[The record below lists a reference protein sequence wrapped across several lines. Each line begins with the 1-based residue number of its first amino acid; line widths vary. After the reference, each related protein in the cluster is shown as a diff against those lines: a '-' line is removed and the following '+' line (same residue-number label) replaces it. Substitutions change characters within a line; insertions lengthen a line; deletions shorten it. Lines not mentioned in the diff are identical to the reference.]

1 MWVPKWTG
9 AGLPGSLLD
18 HHFGRPLHDTV
29 VLSRALET
37 KDEARA
43 IGSFFGVERRQLLL
57 LPPVDVPRLWMQI
70 ILQAAVQTRP
80 SSARRGELSGR
91 VVLGLSHARTK
102 AARRVVPRSC
112 VQHALP
118 VAWHTRDVRAAA
130 KARAKVCFSHELGR
144 GTHCIQL
151 YRSGREISS
160 LALGSSAKWPP
171 MSPLVCA
178 GECPVTE
185 STLCE
190 RGGISIRSPSV
201 TILPGPR
208 GKLRTANGERRT
220 ANGAR

>member
-118 VAWHTRDVRAAA
+118 VAWHTRDVRCAPLPRRGRKFAFRTSGGRARTASSCTGAAA
-130 KARAKVCFSHELGR
+130 KSAPWPWAPR
-144 GTHCIQL
+144 Q
-151 YRSGREISS
+151 SGRRCRPWC
-160 LALGSSAKWPP
+160 APASA
-171 MSPLVCA
+171 
-178 GECPVTE
+178 
-185 STLCE
+185 
-190 RGGISIRSPSV
+190 R
-201 TILPGPR
+201 
-208 GKLRTANGERRT
+208 
-220 ANGAR
+220 